1 MRKRP
6 PDIYGEGVF
15 VFMYLSDPNMA
26 DLYDTYKDLPKE
38 KLFKILLSPGD
49 YQPDALAVARQV
61 LSDKNWTADLEQ
73 EIERRKQEEEQIR
86 LEQEEEVIEKAAYYK
101 NVVEYKSHRNAFQ
114 IRIPDMP
121 RFEIALTERNI
132 EYFREDKH
140 IGVQLDNYPTQTYYF
155 KNEDAAQVDQL
166 VKELQLITAPYTD
179 YKPFF
184 KFELKAIAA
193 AIVIIFLVLLIFSL
207 F

>member
-1 MRKRP
+1 
-6 PDIYGEGVF
+6 
-15 VFMYLSDPNMA
+15 MYISDPNMS
-26 DLYDTYKDLPKE
+26 DLYNTYKGLPKE
-38 KLFKILLSPGD
+38 KLFHILLSPGD
-49 YQPDALAVARQV
+49 YQPDAIAAARQV
-61 LSDKNWTADLEQ
+61 LSDKSWTADFGQ
-73 EIERRKQEEEQIR
+73 EIERRKQEEEQKHR
-86 LEQEEEVIEKAAYYK
+86 EQEEEVIEKAAYYK
-101 NVVEYKSHRNAFQ
+101 NVVEYKSHRNSFQ

-155 KNEDAAQVDQL
+155 KNEDAEQVDKL
-166 VKELQLITAPYTD
+166 VKELQLITTPYAD

-193 AIVIIFLVLLIFSL
+193 AIVIIFLVLFIFSL